1 MLTEFSQNTRTD
13 GQKNKPDSEL
23 TSKVEQ
29 EVSQNT
35 KSENR
40 SVTRT
45 LQANTSSGT
54 SNQNL
59 VFPRNKNYQES
70 FKSTK
75 RQLDADTS
83 RETLQGKRTSVWN
96 NTVTSSQK
104 NRNLKLAD
112 SDEKRYTNLFGK
124 LLLQKCNSITN
135 LSFKIHLTVQIPYFL
150 TCFLFNFKN

>member
-13 GQKNKPDSEL
+13 GQKNKSDSEL
-23 TSKVEQ
+23 TKKCFAEQ

-59 VFPRNKNYQES
+59 VFPTSKNYQDN

-83 RETLQGKRTSVWN
+83 LETLQGKRTSVWN
-96 NTVTSSQK
+96 NPVTSGQK
-104 NRNLKLAD
+104 NRNFKLTE

-124 LLLQKCNSITN
+124 LLLTKM
-135 LSFKIHLTVQIPYFL
+135 
-150 TCFLFNFKN
+150 

>member
-13 GQKNKPDSEL
+13 CQINKPDSEL
-23 TSKVEQ
+23 TKKCLGNVEQ

-59 VFPRNKNYQES
+59 VFPRNKNYQEN
-70 FKSTK
+70 FKSMK
-75 RQLDADTS
+75 RQVDADTS
-83 RETLQGKRTSVWN
+83 QETLQGKRTSVWN
-96 NTVTSSQK
+96 NPVTSGQK
-104 NRNLKLAD
+104 NRNLKLTD
-112 SDEKRYTNLFGK
+112 PDEKRYTNLFGK
-124 LLLQKCNSITN
+124 LLLTKM
-135 LSFKIHLTVQIPYFL
+135 
-150 TCFLFNFKN
+150 